1 MVLSNVGLQYNRIKK
16 KISDTIRESGR
27 NFAGIGVR
35 FYEFPT
41 TYVMFDYSEEAN
53 EAAIVD

>member
-1 MVLSNVGLQYNRIKK
+1 MGLQYNRIKK